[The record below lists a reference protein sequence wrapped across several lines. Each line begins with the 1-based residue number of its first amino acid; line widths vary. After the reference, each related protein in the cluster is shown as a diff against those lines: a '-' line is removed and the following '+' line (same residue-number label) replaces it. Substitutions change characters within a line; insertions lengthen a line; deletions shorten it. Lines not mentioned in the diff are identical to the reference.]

1 MADPQRHTVSI
12 EAIKDAL
19 LDRLDD
25 LIHRLAP
32 PAPGSF
38 TDHDGRFFT
47 LNPGR
52 GDRSVGSF
60 WIHTR
65 GPMAGRWVDMATGGK
80 GDIIDLFSLSLN
92 LGPAD
97 AIREARALL
106 GLETE
111 TPEMRRIREA
121 AALKAKARRAAAEAE
136 QKDKA
141 KRRMKAAQG
150 LWLSG
155 QERIAGTPVEA
166 YLTARGIDLARLGR
180 QPRSLRFH
188 PECLYFHQQERF
200 DPETGVVL
208 VGADGK
214 PLLDTLRQ
222 KLPAMVTAIVDG
234 KGDHIATHR
243 TYLAR
248 GADGV
253 WRKAAVPDAKKV
265 LGDFRGGCVRLSSG
279 IGPRGGKGAAL
290 NDCPPGSRVYIAEGI
305 ETALSALILRP
316 ELRVLAAVSLSN
328 MGAVEL
334 PANVAEVVL
343 ISDADEHPQAQA
355 ALDAAVAAHVKAG
368 RVVRLWRSPVP
379 GDDLNDALQRAME
392 DAKGAA

>member
-1 MADPQRHTVSI
+1 MAEQRHTVSI
-12 EAIKDAL
+12 EAIKDGL
-19 LDRLDD
+19 LGRLDD

-52 GDRSVGSF
+52 ADRSVGSF

-65 GPMAGRWVDMATGGK
+65 GAMAGRWVDMATGGK
-80 GDIIDLFSLSLN
+80 GDAIDLFALSLN

-97 AIREARALL
+97 AIREARAFL

-121 AALKAKARRAAAEAE
+121 AAVQARARRAAAEAE
-136 QKDKA
+136 AKEKA
-141 KRRMKAAQG
+141 KRRRRAAQG

-166 YLTARGIDLARLGR
+166 YLTARGIDLGRLGR
-180 QPRSLRFH
+180 QPRSIRYH
-188 PECLYFHQQERF
+188 PECLYFHQAERF
-200 DPETGVVL
+200 DPETGEVL
-208 VGADGK
+208 CGPDGK
-214 PLLDTLRQ
+214 PLLDSVRQ

-234 KGDHIATHR
+234 KGNHVATHR

-248 GADGV
+248 GADGI
-253 WRKAAVPDAKKV
+253 WRKAAVDTSKKV

-279 IGPRGGKGAAL
+279 IGPRGGKAARL
-290 NDCPPGSRVYIAEGI
+290 NDCPPGTRVYIAEGI
-305 ETALSALILRP
+305 ETALSALMLRP

-343 ISDADEHPQAQA
+343 IADADEHPQARA
-355 ALDAAVAAHVKAG
+355 SLDAAVAAHVKAG
-368 RVVRLWRSPVP
+368 RVVRIWRSDVP
-379 GDDLNDALQRAME
+379 GADLNDALQRAMN